1 MSEEPVIRITEP
13 APFVR
18 LVTMNRPGALNAL
31 SGELLGALAQALD
44 GWRHDE
50 AVRAVVLTGGERA
63 FAAGADIKEFPLQTP
78 ATQILEERA
87 ALFDAIGR
95 FPKPLIAAVN
105 GYALG
110 GGCEVAMACDIII
123 AGETA
128 RFGQPEVN
136 LGIIPGAGGTQRLP
150 RTVGKS
156 LAMLMCLAAEP
167 IDAKRALSAGLVA
180 EVTPKELTVERALAI
195 AKAIVARPP
204 LAVRVA
210 KDLILRSYDTPL
222 DAGLKLERRSNA
234 ALFGTEDKQEGVA
247 AFIEKRPGNFKGR

>member
-1 MSEEPVIRITEP
+1 
-13 APFVR
+13 
-18 LVTMNRPGALNAL
+18 LNAL
-31 SGELLGALAQALD
+31 SGELLGALAVALN
-44 GWRHDE
+44 GWRHDD

-63 FAAGADIKEFPLQTP
+63 FAAGADIKEFPLQTS
-78 ATQILEERA
+78 ATQIVEERA
-87 ALFDAIGR
+87 ELFDAIAR

-156 LAMLMCLAAEP
+156 LAMLMCLAAEQ
-167 IDAKRALSAGLVA
+167 IDARHALAAGLVA
-180 EVTPKELTVERALAI
+180 EVTPKELTVERAVAI
-195 AKAIVARPP
+195 AKAIAARPP

-210 KDLILRSYDTPL
+210 KDLILKSYDTPL

-247 AFIEKRPGNFKGR
+247 AFIEKRPGTFKGR